1 MFALLEIL
9 HCNRTEV
16 TTPRLLSF
24 RSLLLSCAVCAG
36 FASRQRQRTSA
47 DRRGALARAPV
58 RTYASMETGQGSST
72 VTVSPPEILAG
83 KEVQPSAP
91 KAILRTDYRP
101 TPYLVSDVHLTFL
114 LGETTRV
121 KSKLSFVPNYPG
133 SPPALALDGRATAKS
148 MSCSEQPQ
156 FAAHLHRSLAT
167 LQLHCSWHRP
177 KIRLL
182 LSGDTNSKR
191 LYMSAVDLSGSEAV
205 CS

>member
-1 MFALLEIL
+1 
-9 HCNRTEV
+9 
-16 TTPRLLSF
+16 
-24 RSLLLSCAVCAG
+24 
-36 FASRQRQRTSA
+36 
-47 DRRGALARAPV
+47 
-58 RTYASMETGQGSST
+58 METGQGSST

-148 MSCSEQPQ
+148 MSCSE
-156 FAAHLHRSLAT
+156 
-167 LQLHCSWHRP
+167 
-177 KIRLL
+177 
-182 LSGDTNSKR
+182 
-191 LYMSAVDLSGSEAV
+191 
-205 CS
+205 